1 MALRQQPLKEETMD
15 ATAGTAPYI
24 KRFSLYRIIEHWAVA
39 VIFMS
44 LTATGFAQKYYDLAL
59 SQWIVLHLGGIDSV
73 RVIHRIS
80 GLFLLLAL
88 AQHILAAISGV
99 LFRKWDTSM
108 IITKCDFTDAITN
121 LKYYVGMVEQPAR
134 CGRYDYREKFEY
146 WGILTGSILMGIT
159 GITLWFP
166 SLLTVVLPGE
176 VIPIAKILHT
186 NEALVLMLLVVV
198 WHIYNSIFSPD
209 VFPIDTV
216 MFTGK
221 ISKERM
227 IREHPIEYEQCFGV
241 TLLPDNEQPPSKSS
255 FHFHLTGGE

>member
-1 MALRQQPLKEETMD
+1 MNA
-15 ATAGTAPYI
+15 AGGTALYI

-39 VIFMS
+39 VIFVC

-59 SQWIVLHLGGIDSV
+59 SQWIVLNLGGIDAV
-73 RVIHRIS
+73 RIIHRIS
-80 GLFLLLAL
+80 GLFLILAL
-88 AQHILAAISGV
+88 AQHLIAAVSGV

-108 IITKCDFTDAITN
+108 LITKRDFTDAIN
-121 LKYYVGMVEQPAR
+121 SLKYYMGLVEQPAR
-134 CGRYDYREKFEY
+134 CGRYDYRQKFEY
-146 WGILTGSILMGIT
+146 WGILTGGILMGVT

-166 SLLTVVLPGE
+166 TLVTKVFPGQ

-198 WHIYNSIFSPD
+198 WHIYNSIFSPE
-209 VFPIDTV
+209 VFPVDTV

-227 IREHPIEYEQCFGV
+227 INEHPIEYERRFGIV
-241 TLLPDNEQPPSKSS
+241 PSPSNDKPASTS
-255 FHFHLTGGE
+255 GIHLTGGE